1 MSDKS
6 VKFNTMTVIID
17 YYIKMNVQ
25 KKKILDFE
33 GSNIPGLKRF
43 YQGFGAVEKNYMHII
58 K

>member
-1 MSDKS
+1 
-6 VKFNTMTVIID
+6 MTIIID
-17 YYIKMNVQ
+17 HYIKMNVQ

-43 YQGFGAVEKNYMHII
+43 YQGFGAVEKNYIHII